1 MVVRHVFLG
10 ICFFRSSTII
20 VPYTIEAATLLIYL
34 DWKMHVFAK
43 IFHANTFAK
52 LLDDDE

>member
-43 IFHANTFAK
+43 IFHANTSAK